1 MQKLGNKRISKLSTT
16 VCFPR
21 KTHIQSYLSDRPD
34 LSRLIRAHKKP
45 LGLIKSETCGSETIV
60 VPDIVSYLP
69 TFVDI
74 DVAHDVD
81 NCSLAVRRR
90 YWPSVGKI
98 NLGDC
103 VTRRTL
109 AIPTYESD
117 YSVPFLH
124 WRSEA

>member
-1 MQKLGNKRISKLSTT
+1 METIGSPSFRLQSVSHEKPTFN
-16 VCFPR
+16 
-21 KTHIQSYLSDRPD
+21 HILVIAD

-45 LGLIKSETCGSETIV
+45 PGLIKSETCGSETIV
-60 VPDIVSYLP
+60 VPYIVSYLP

-90 YWPSVGKI
+90 YWPSVGKVK
-98 NLGDC
+98 LGDF

-117 YSVPFLH
+117 
-124 WRSEA
+124 